1 MVQTFEEWEA
11 GTFAVGD
18 RVRYNGILYEARNAR
33 TSSDTTIPQD
43 DPTNWKVI
51 TVLRIQDYN
60 SLQEAVRL
68 ELNEDDD
75 RINSAI
81 PFYIQMA
88 EESFQKRIR
97 APIQR
102 NTRTLTVDGAGRVT
116 VPQDLQ
122 EVINMRIDDDDEG
135 NDLIQDQMRIEILA
149 ANSQEEYLR
158 LLRGYDN
165 YRIEIDDYDS
175 GVYWYDSTYFYIAP
189 GLDEGTEIELNYYS
203 VIPQLGTTVNLT
215 DAQGNPINAD
225 DQTLAAWVADGNAEA
240 DFVQASET
248 VNVNW
253 FITVAPQMILYGALI
268 NANRYLRD
276 DARAPIYQAAFESA
290 EAEVMTLIERFEN
303 NRPQFISESIP
314 NTI

>member
-1 MVQTFEEWEA
+1 
-11 GTFAVGD
+11 
-18 RVRYNGILYEARNAR
+18 
-33 TSSDTTIPQD
+33 
-43 DPTNWKVI
+43 
-51 TVLRIQDYN
+51 
-60 SLQEAVRL
+60 
-68 ELNEDDD
+68 
-75 RINSAI
+75 
-81 PFYIQMA
+81 
-88 EESFQKRIR
+88 
-97 APIQR
+97 
-102 NTRTLTVDGAGRVT
+102 
-116 VPQDLQ
+116 
-122 EVINMRIDDDDEG
+122 MRIDDDDEG